1 MTGRTEIARLKQRLD
16 STFARAPTSAAPA
29 ESQADFARYLCVLV
43 SGFLEN
49 AIIALLEDL
58 AVKRSAPEV
67 ASFVANELAYWT
79 NPTTQKISTLLNSFN
94 PSWRTAV
101 DTFLVDEKKE
111 HINSLVALRHK
122 VAHGESVGTSLAQIK
137 EYYATTLRVVNF
149 IADLIDPL

>member
-1 MTGRTEIARLKQRLD
+1 
-16 STFARAPTSAAPA
+16 
-29 ESQADFARYLCVLV
+29 
-43 SGFLEN
+43 
-49 AIIALLEDL
+49 
-58 AVKRSAPEV
+58 V